1 MACLAWRKRV
11 NIELTV
17 KDVNIILA
25 SLGKNPYEI
34 VFETINKIQEQ
45 AKAQDTSK

>member
-1 MACLAWRKRV
+1 M
-11 NIELTV
+11 NIELGV

-34 VFETINKIQEQ
+34 VFETIHKTQEQ
-45 AKAQDTSK
+45 AKAQAEAK

>member
-1 MACLAWRKRV
+1 M
-11 NIELTV
+11 NIELTI
-17 KDVNIILA
+17 KEVNIILA

-45 AKAQDTSK
+45 AKAQDISK

>member
-1 MACLAWRKRV
+1 MK
-11 NIELTV
+11 IELSV

-34 VFETINKIQEQ
+34 VFEIIHKIQEQ
-45 AKAQDTSK
+45 AKAQEESK

>member
-1 MACLAWRKRV
+1 M

-17 KDVNIILA
+17 KDINIILA

-34 VFETINKIQEQ
+34 VFETIIQEQ
-45 AKAQDTSK
+45 AKAQDAAK

>member
-1 MACLAWRKRV
+1 MAGLAWGFWVK
-11 NIELTV
+11 LDLSV

-34 VFETINKIQEQ
+34 VFETIHKIQEQ
-45 AKAQDTSK
+45 AKSQVEEK

>member
-1 MACLAWRKRV
+1 M

-17 KDVNIILA
+17 KDINIILA

-34 VFETINKIQEQ
+34 VFETIHKIQEQ
-45 AKAQDTSK
+45 AKVQDTAK

>member
-1 MACLAWRKRV
+1 MACLAGRKRV

-25 SLGKNPYEI
+25 SLGKNPYEL
-34 VFETINKIQEQ
+34 VFETIHKIQEQ
-45 AKAQDTSK
+45 AKAQDIAK

>member
-1 MACLAWRKRV
+1 M
-11 NIELTV
+11 NIELSV

-34 VFETINKIQEQ
+34 VFETIHKIQEQ
-45 AKAQDTSK
+45 AKVQEQK

>member
-1 MACLAWRKRV
+1 M
-11 NIELTV
+11 NIELSV

-34 VFETINKIQEQ
+34 VFETIHKIQEQ
-45 AKAQDTSK
+45 AKAQDTAK

>member
-1 MACLAWRKRV
+1 MANLAWCKRL
-11 NIELTV
+11 NIELTI

-34 VFETINKIQEQ
+34 VFDTINKIQEQ
-45 AKAQDTSK
+45 AKAQDISK

>member
-1 MACLAWRKRV
+1 VAGLAWGFGV
-11 NIELTV
+11 NISLSV

-34 VFETINKIQEQ
+34 VFETIHKIQEQ
-45 AKAQDTSK
+45 AKAQAE